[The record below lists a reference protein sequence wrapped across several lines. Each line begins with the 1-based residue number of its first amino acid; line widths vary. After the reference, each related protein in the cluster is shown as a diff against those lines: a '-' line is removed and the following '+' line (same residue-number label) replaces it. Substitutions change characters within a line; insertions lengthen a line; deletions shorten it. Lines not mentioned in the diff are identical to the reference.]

1 MTRRRVT
8 SVALALALLA
18 VGCATDEDGAEGEA
32 GAEIVS
38 LPAPAPPPSAPE
50 PQPEPE
56 PEPRYEPPDDWAE
69 RGLASAGTAREAVVA
84 VGWRPAPPAMVVRR
98 IETGWLITPDLVVTS
113 NVVACDAQAGSEL
126 RVRTIRGTI
135 RQASVLE
142 VIGGCEQWEGGIGLL
157 RLDRPVDAPTLTLR
171 EEPVEIGEPLL
182 AIGHANMAAT
192 LGGWFVLA
200 GPMVE
205 TTGRLLWADIV
216 APVRYQR
223 TDEFFGGGSDGAL
236 VIDID
241 GRVVTVLC
249 CERDWGPQL
258 HINNSPVAD
267 PLLRSALTID
277 EPYFVGGLTTSE
289 LRRALEPYVELD

>member
-1 MTRRRVT
+1 MTLPRRA
-8 SVALALALLA
+8 SVVLALALLV
-18 VGCATDEDGAEGEA
+18 VGCASDADDAVSDAGVGDEVAS
-32 GAEIVS
+32 V
-38 LPAPAPPPSAPE
+38 PAPAPPPSAPE
-50 PQPEPE
+50 PEPE
-56 PEPRYEPPDDWAE
+56 PTYEPPDDWAE
-69 RGLASAGTAREAVVA
+69 RGLASAGVAREAVVA
-84 VGWRPAPPAMVVRR
+84 VGWRPGPSAMVVRR

-113 NVVACDAQAGSEL
+113 NVVACDAQEGSEL
-126 RVRTIRGTI
+126 RVRTIGGAI
-135 RQASVLE
+135 RPASVLE
-142 VIGGCEQWEGGIGLL
+142 VIGGCGQSQGGIGLL

-171 EEPVEIGEPLL
+171 DEPVEVGEPLL

-192 LGGWFVLA
+192 LGGWMVLA
-200 GPMVE
+200 GPMVQ
-205 TTGRLLWADIV
+205 TVGGYLWADIV